1 MYMKG
6 VVFFVV
12 LFVGI
17 FLIYYFF
24 EKINDVLRIDRIVKC
39 LVIAIGIIGIIS
51 PALLSNLD
59 TVTSKD
65 GLYNFFAKNYSVKKK

>member
-1 MYMKG
+1 MKG
-6 VVFFVV
+6 IIFFVV

-24 EKINDVLRIDRIVKC
+24 EKINDVLRIDRIIKC

-59 TVTSKD
+59 SITSKD

>member
-1 MYMKG
+1 MKG
-6 VVFFVV
+6 IIFFVV

-24 EKINDVLRIDRIVKC
+24 EKINNVLRIDRIVKC

-59 TVTSKD
+59 AVTSKD